1 MTDLHTHILPS
12 MDDGAKNADMSLEM
26 LRMERDQ
33 GIDTVVL
40 TPHFYRE
47 RERVEWFLERR
58 REASKVLLEKLMSL
72 PEAERNTLPRL
83 IVGAEVAWGPNM
95 ADWPHLDKLCMGR
108 TRNLLLEL
116 PFTPW
121 NDQMFHQLY
130 DLMGR
135 TGITPVIAH
144 IERYRSIQKKEAI
157 EEILSMGLPVQISA
171 EPLLHTLS
179 RGRELKL
186 LRERQAQFIASDCH
200 NTTTRPP
207 NVGLA
212 LKVVEA
218 KLGEAKVQSMAR
230 RSAELA
236 ETSFQQA

>member
-1 MTDLHTHILPS
+1 MTDLHTHILPG
-12 MDDGAKNADMSLEM
+12 MDDGARDADMSLAM

-47 RERVEWFLERR
+47 RERVEWFLKRR
-58 REASKVLLEKLMSL
+58 HEASRVLLEKLMSL
-72 PEAERNTLPRL
+72 PEEERNTLPRL
-83 IVGAEVAWGPNM
+83 IVGAEVAWGPNL
-95 ADWPHLDKLCMGR
+95 ADWPDLDKLCMGR

-121 NDQMFHQLY
+121 NDMLFHQLY
-130 DLMGR
+130 DFMGR

-144 IERYRSIQKKEAI
+144 IERYRKAQKKEAI
-157 EEILSMGLPVQISA
+157 QEILSMGLPVQISA

-179 RGRELKL
+179 RGKELSL
-186 LRERQAQFIASDCH
+186 LRERQVQFIASDCH

-207 NVGLA
+207 NLGPA
-212 LKVVEA
+212 LKVVAA
-218 KLGEAKVQSMAR
+218 KLGEGKVESMVR

-236 ETSFQQA
+236 ANSFQQA